1 MSDDADRENGP
12 SEARTPGGSGDPG
25 GSSWPRGEAL
35 AASVARL
42 AGALE
47 QEGEQLDLI
56 AGSPDLDDVDTLA
69 MAANQ
74 VAGQRRARGRPA
86 GSRNRRNGDVFDY
99 LQQLGH
105 RDPLVTLSMIQTAD
119 TLALAQALASPVL
132 DDTGAP
138 RRRPDGT
145 PIMVPA
151 DPLKVLAIQA
161 KAAADLAQYGYA
173 KQKELNVNVRKLH
186 LMVAGDLGGH
196 VVEGSGGLSIFGDE
210 KANEINGAS
219 VRDKGDNSHG

>member
-1 MSDDADRENGP
+1 MADEIERENGP
-12 SEARTPGGSGDPG
+12 LEARAPGGAGDPG
-25 GSSWPRGEAL
+25 GSAWPSGDAL

-42 AGALE
+42 AGALD

-56 AGSPDLDDVDTLA
+56 AGSPDLDDFDTLA
-69 MAANQ
+69 QAANQ
-74 VAGQRRARGRPA
+74 VASQRRARGRPA

-119 TLALAQALASPVL
+119 PMTLAKALASPLL
-132 DDTGAP
+132 DATGAP
-138 RRRPDGT
+138 RFRPDGT

-151 DPLKVLAIQA
+151 DPVKVAQLIE

-186 LMVAGDLGGH
+186 LMVAGDLGGMIDAGD
-196 VVEGSGGLSIFGDE
+196 GSLSITGDE
-210 KANEINGAS
+210 KGNEINGAS
-219 VRDKGDNSHG
+219 VRQQVDKSHG

>member
-1 MSDDADRENGP
+1 MSDDAERENGP
-12 SEARTPGGSGDPG
+12 SEARTRGGAGDPG
-25 GSSWPRGEAL
+25 GSAAPAGWPSGDEL

-42 AGALE
+42 AGALD

-56 AGSPDLDDVDTLA
+56 AGSPDLDDFDTLA
-69 MAANQ
+69 KAANQ
-74 VAGQRRARGRPA
+74 VASQRRARGRPA

-119 TLALAQALASPVL
+119 PVTLARALASPLL

-138 RRRPDGT
+138 RQRPDGT

-151 DPLKVLAIQA
+151 DPLKVIQIIE

-173 KQKELNVNVRKLH
+173 KQKELNVSVRQLH
-186 LMVAGDLGGH
+186 LMVAGDLGGQ
-196 VVEGSGGLSIFGDE
+196 VVEVGGGLSIFGDE
-210 KANEINGAS
+210 KANEINDGS
-219 VRDKGDNSHG
+219 